1 MSARPVLRPGRV
13 RSAPRLRRRA
23 LLTAAAALVAAV
35 SCAELGTGIGDVSYI
50 AFDGIA
56 WPSVI
61 AGDTLRDSLG
71 VAAPL
76 RAHAFD
82 ASGREI
88 ADAPFRYF
96 TLDTGVAVD
105 SNGTMR
111 ATTRR
116 DGTVRVVASLG
127 GLQSDDR
134 LVRVTR
140 RPDSVFAPGG
150 SALTFG
156 FAIPDA
162 STNVAPEMRISLVSD
177 DTVGVGAGVGGWR
190 VRWRTVHAGD
200 TLAVG
205 DTSWVTLQTA
215 AGVRS
220 AVDTTA
226 ADGSSVRRLRIFST
240 RIPAPNDS
248 FIVLAEVR
256 LHGVPVPGSPVR
268 FVVNIA
274 PAP

>member
-1 MSARPVLRPGRV
+1 MRAHRVLDV
-13 RSAPRLRRRA
+13 SRRA
-23 LLTAAAALVAAV
+23 LLTIAGAFLGAV

-50 AFDGIA
+50 ALDGIP

-76 RAHAFD
+76 RAHAYD
-82 ASGREI
+82 AGGREI
-88 ADAPFRYF
+88 VDAPFRYF
-96 TLDTGVAVD
+96 TLDTGVVVD

-127 GLQSDDR
+127 SLQSDDR

-140 RPDSVFAPGG
+140 RPDSVFAPGA
-150 SALTFG
+150 STISFAY
-156 FAIPDA
+156 AIPDA
-162 STNVAPEMRISLVSD
+162 STNVAPEMRISLVSR
-177 DTVGVGAGVGGWR
+177 DTVGVGAGVGGWL
-190 VRWRTVHAGD
+190 VRWRTVRAGD
-200 TLAVG
+200 TLAAG
-205 DTSWVTLQTA
+205 DTSWVVLQNA
-215 AGVRS
+215 AGTRS

-226 ADGSSVRRLRIFST
+226 ADGSSVRRLRIFAT
-240 RIPAPNDS
+240 RVPTPVDS

-256 LHGVPVPGSPVR
+256 RHGVRVPGSPVR

-274 PAP
+274 PPSAP

>member
-1 MSARPVLRPGRV
+1 VSARRVLRPN
-13 RSAPRLRRRA
+13 RRA
-23 LLTAAAALVAAV
+23 SLTIACALLAAV

-76 RAHAFD
+76 RAHAYD

-96 TLDTGVAVD
+96 TLDTGVVVD

-140 RPDSVFAPGG
+140 RPDSVFAPGA
-150 SALTFG
+150 STLAFAY
-156 FAIPDA
+156 AIPDA
-162 STNVAPEMRISLVSD
+162 STNVAPEMRVSLVSD
-177 DTVGVGAGVGGWR
+177 DTVGVSAGVGGWL

-200 TLAVG
+200 TLAAG
-205 DTSWVTLQTA
+205 DTSWVVLQNS
-215 AGVRS
+215 AGTRS
-220 AVDTTA
+220 AVDTTT
-226 ADGSSVRRLRIFST
+226 ADGSSVRRLRVFST
-240 RIPAPNDS
+240 RVPTPVDS
-248 FIVLAEVR
+248 FIVLADVR
-256 LHGVPVPGSPVR
+256 LHGVRVPGSPVR

-274 PAP
+274 PPSAP

>member
-1 MSARPVLRPGRV
+1 MTVRGAARGNRRPSLV
-13 RSAPRLRRRA
+13 
-23 LLTAAAALVAAV
+23 AAAALFAAI

-50 AFDGIA
+50 AFDGIP

-71 VAAPL
+71 VASPL
-76 RAHAFD
+76 RAHAYD

-88 ADAPFRYF
+88 VDAPFRYF
-96 TLDTGVAVD
+96 TLDTGVVVD

-127 GLQSDDR
+127 GLQSEDR

-140 RPDSVFAPGG
+140 RPDSVFAAGA
-150 SALTFG
+150 SSIAFAY
-156 FAIPDA
+156 AIPDA
-162 STNVAPEMRISLVSD
+162 STNVAPEMRLSLVSR
-177 DTVGVGAGVGGWR
+177 DTVGVGAGVGGWL
-190 VRWRTVHAGD
+190 VRWRTVRAGD

-205 DTSWVTLQTA
+205 DTAWVALQNG
-215 AGVRS
+215 AGTRS

-226 ADGSSVRRLRIFST
+226 ADGGSVRRLRIFST
-240 RIPAPNDS
+240 RIPAPVDS

-256 LHGVPVPGSPVR
+256 RHGVPVPGSPVR

-274 PAP
+274 PPSVR